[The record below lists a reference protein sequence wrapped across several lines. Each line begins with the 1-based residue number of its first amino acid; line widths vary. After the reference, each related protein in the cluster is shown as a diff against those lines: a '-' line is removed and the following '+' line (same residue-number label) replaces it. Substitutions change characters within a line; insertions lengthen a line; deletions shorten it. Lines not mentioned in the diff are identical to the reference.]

1 MGKPP
6 WKLISQT
13 DGTTQF
19 RDGLCYANHEH
30 MPESRQGDRP
40 FPGYGIPMQPDRD
53 TMEKISLF
61 PDHIKPVFLHLRH
74 PPHLLDEKNRAFD
87 CSAKKKAAEAARG
100 ISMRSICSLLLPE
113 RSLNQRTIN
122 RVE

>member
-61 PDHIKPVFLHLRH
+61 PDHIKPVFLHLRR
-74 PPHLLDEKNRAFD
+74 PPYLLDE
-87 CSAKKKAAEAARG
+87 
-100 ISMRSICSLLLPE
+100 
-113 RSLNQRTIN
+113 
-122 RVE
+122 

>member
-1 MGKPP
+1 M
-6 WKLISQT
+6 
-13 DGTTQF
+13 
-19 RDGLCYANHEH
+19 E
-30 MPESRQGDRP
+30 
-40 FPGYGIPMQPDRD
+40 PDRNA
-53 TMEKISLF
+53 TEQISLF
-61 PDHIKPVFLHLRH
+61 PDHVKPVFLHLRH
-74 PPHLLDEKNRAFD
+74 PPHLLDEKIRAVD